1 MAHVNAPLSVHRFRN
16 NVSAHSLH
24 DEDGGKKFS
33 FPRTMIKNHQDCK
46 TAATS
51 TTCHFAHQRR
61 LEHEFSQPAGMSYE
75 KLPNLPKIVVKYP
88 HRHESSARIHDSLQA
103 NAMHYENTCAERF
116 IYKFSGDDVKQN
128 WTKCTQTTTSF
139 SSLLQGHARGKPP
152 DAQEESEL
160 QVHEREHKCQHLSL
174 SFNKSQRLSL
184 SLSTS
189 MRPSTSTRR
198 SPSAITWTAKQH
210 KCVVEYSTCKG
221 ETISTHVFSI
231 KTTTS
236 TLFAQPKPALTHM
249 QLHMHLTP

>member
-139 SSLLQGHARGKPP
+139 VSLLQGHARGKPP

-160 QVHEREHKCQHLSL
+160 QVHERKHKCQHLSL
-174 SFNKSQRLSL
+174 SFNKCQRLL
-184 SLSTS
+184 SCYPQVCDQVHQQGEDHWLSHELHNKTNVWS
-189 MRPSTSTRR
+189 SIRR
-198 SPSAITWTAKQH
+198 AREKQS
-210 KCVVEYSTCKG
+210 VLMS
-221 ETISTHVFSI
+221 F
-231 KTTTS
+231 
-236 TLFAQPKPALTHM
+236 
-249 QLHMHLTP
+249 